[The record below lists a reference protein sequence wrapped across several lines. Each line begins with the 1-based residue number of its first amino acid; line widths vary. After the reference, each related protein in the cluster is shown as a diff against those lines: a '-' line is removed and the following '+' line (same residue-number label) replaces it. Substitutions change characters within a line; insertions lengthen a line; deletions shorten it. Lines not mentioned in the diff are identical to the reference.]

1 MQRNHG
7 MENGIGRARFG
18 PWALPAVV
26 LATGLSLSAGP
37 LLAAPASESKTAGID
52 PGGSKTAQGSAATD
66 QSAEG
71 KAAQEVAYQPNGST
85 SLSGGIG
92 FTYGLTDDSVGGF
105 LFALSYGYRLTDWMW
120 LDTQANF
127 SFGSDCKPVRRNGI
141 VYRTDCGSVHG
152 FGIQLLAGLQWKFY
166 GVWKIPVV
174 PFVRAD
180 LGVDFVLSNGP
191 YDGVAVVA
199 RGSGGAR
206 YHFTKW
212 FSVGGELGATVGPVF
227 RNDLPANFFASVD
240 ILAEAE
246 FLF

>member
-1 MQRNHG
+1 MERHHG
-7 MENGIGRARFG
+7 MGRLLCGVRSWFRASLAV
-18 PWALPAVV
+18 ALA
-26 LATGLSLSAGP
+26 AGLSLSAGP
-37 LLAAPASESKTAGID
+37 LLAAPESGTKTT
-52 PGGSKTAQGSAATD
+52 GSGVSGSGAQSAAAG
-66 QSAEG
+66 QSTED
-71 KAAQEVAYQPNGST
+71 KAAQDGAYEPQGPT

-120 LDTQANF
+120 LDSQANF
-127 SFGSDCKPVRRNGI
+127 SFGADCKIVRRNGT

-180 LGVDFVLSNGP
+180 LGVNFVLSNGP

-227 RNDLPANFFASVD
+227 RNDLPTNFFASVD

-246 FLF
+246 FSF